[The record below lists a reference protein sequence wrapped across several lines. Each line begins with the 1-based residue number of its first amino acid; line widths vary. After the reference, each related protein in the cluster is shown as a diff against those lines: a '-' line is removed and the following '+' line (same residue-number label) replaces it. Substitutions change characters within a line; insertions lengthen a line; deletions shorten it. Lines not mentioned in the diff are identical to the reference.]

1 MKHRK
6 WSRLLALALSAVMLT
21 ACGQS
26 GGAKEEP
33 ATAVAGGA
41 AEGTETTKPTGE
53 ISYKTELNVAIT
65 ANPPSLDVHGVNSN
79 IVGGIGTHIYEPLFA
94 MDANY
99 EPAGV
104 LADSYTISED
114 GKVYTIKLRQGV
126 KFHNGQEMTA
136 DDVVASMSRWLELS
150 GKAKALL
157 AGTVFEKAD
166 DYTITMTLP
175 ELRRSTEL
183 WPGRGWIQWLIC
195 GAPWQAGWQRIT
207 GIGMKNKALHYDGR
221 AFCCPGL
228 FHQGTDAE
236 RAFAGPAETAVQ
248 HPVCDPQHR

>member
-157 AGTVFEKAD
+157 AWKKMPAARNMTV
-166 DYTITMTLP
+166 
-175 ELRRSTEL
+175 
-183 WPGRGWIQWLIC
+183 
-195 GAPWQAGWQRIT
+195 QRQL
-207 GIGMKNKALHYDGR
+207 N
-221 AFCCPGL
+221 
-228 FHQGTDAE
+228 
-236 RAFAGPAETAVQ
+236 
-248 HPVCDPQHR
+248 

>member
-175 ELRRSTEL
+175 EAYADALTVVAASIQFPAIYPKSVIDSAGTE
-183 WPGRGWIQWLIC
+183 G
-195 GAPWQAGWQRIT
+195 IT
-207 GIGMKNKALHYDGR
+207 EYIG
-221 AFCCPGL
+221 
-228 FHQGTDAE
+228 T
-236 RAFAGPAETAVQ
+236 GPVGYQ
-248 HPVCDPQHR
+248 DI

>member
-1 MKHRK
+1 M
-6 WSRLLALALSAVMLT
+6 ALALSAVMLT

-94 MDANY
+94 MDADY
-99 EPAGV
+99 KPAGV

-175 ELRRSTEL
+175 EAYADALTVVERPFSSLRFIRSPL
-183 WPGRGWIQWLIC
+183 LILQEQRALRNTLAQVPISWTS
-195 GAPWQAGWQRIT
+195 GSRTSTFIWSGMRTMRSRPESLPVSQVKNWQLLRIFT
-207 GIGMKNKALHYDGR
+207 SAW
-221 AFCCPGL
+221 
-228 FHQGTDAE
+228 
-236 RAFAGPAETAVQ
+236 
-248 HPVCDPQHR
+248 